1 MKDFHQH
8 ANFRNLVSDY
18 IHRRAMTSPYGAQGG
33 LQIESLDIRTSAYN
47 LNNIVGKSKK
57 MITDTDNTEMKT
69 ITS

>member
-1 MKDFHQH
+1 
-8 ANFRNLVSDY
+8 
-18 IHRRAMTSPYGAQGG
+18 MTSPYGAQGG